1 MPGARRPTGARLPPM
16 LIAALLILVGIL
28 IIVSNPLLGFIPGIL
43 MIAIGIVVGVIA
55 ATGRGIGALL
65 SIGSSKTC
73 PDCKSRIPS
82 DAVACRFCGARI
94 DGSR

>member
-1 MPGARRPTGARLPPM
+1 MV
-16 LIAALLILVGIL
+16 IAALLILVGIL
-28 IIVSNPLLGFIPGIL
+28 IIVSNPLLGFIPGVL
-43 MIAIGIVVGVIA
+43 MIVVGIIVGVIA

-65 SIGSSKTC
+65 SIGSTQTC

-82 DAVACRFCGARI
+82 DAVACRFCGARL